1 MRTALRLG
9 LAALAAAALVAAASG
24 ATPASPLHIE
34 QAGGAAYPDRAFILT
49 LPYAKALQRT
59 DVSVKENGQRVPGV
73 GVTRS
78 GTANDS
84 TAVVI
89 LIDES
94 LTMTGKPIRDA
105 FNAAKAFAKTINPN
119 EQVGIV
125 TFNGKVN
132 VLQSLTSDPRAVDA
146 ALGKPPQIA
155 YGTKNYDALE
165 TALGMIQKSGAQ
177 SGSVIILTDGQNV
190 GSTVTPQK
198 ALGDLSK
205 ARVRVFPV
213 GLFSPAYQPKA
224 LQTMASS
231 TGGRYA
237 LATTSSTLEPILV
250 ALGRQL
256 SNEYLLTYKTLQN
269 PRTHVD
275 VAVTVKGIP
284 GVATTSYRTPALH
297 LTPVAAYKPTVGNT
311 IVQSRWTTLAVALI
325 FAALVGFAVSRF
337 ATKRTDP
344 LVERVTS
351 FVSVQQP
358 RGSLADQGEE
368 KAARRSLFLDRVGAA
383 TSRARWSERLAAS
396 LELAD
401 IEAEPIQVVVLTI
414 IGTLLAVFILGLA
427 FGPIA
432 ALLGLS
438 VPFIVRY
445 YVLRKIKLKR
455 RAFQEQL
462 PDNLEVLASALRAG
476 HSLVSALNVVAED
489 AVEPSKSEFRRV
501 LTEEQFGAPLE
512 DALQVAVVR
521 MQSRDLDQ
529 VALVARLQRD
539 VGSNSAE
546 VLDRVTETVRGRM
559 EIRRLIRTL
568 TAQGRMSRWVLTLL
582 PIFLLILLTLIGG
595 SYMSPMFHR
604 PLGQALLVFSAILVA
619 LGSWVIGKIVDIRI
633 P

>member
-1 MRTALRLG
+1 MRTPLRLG
-9 LAALAAAALVAAASG
+9 PAAVAAAVLV
-24 ATPASPLHIE
+24 ATASAASPAAPFHLE
-34 QAGGAAYPDRAFILT
+34 RAGGAAYPDRAFILT
-49 LPYAKALQRT
+49 LPYAKALTRT
-59 DVSVKENGQRVPGV
+59 DVTVKENGQRVPGV
-73 GVTRS
+73 SVTRS

-94 LTMTGKPIRDA
+94 LTMAGKPIRDA
-105 FNAAKAFAKTINPN
+105 FNAAKAFARTINPN
-119 EQVGIV
+119 EQVGVV

-132 VLQSLTSDPRAVDA
+132 VLQSLTNDPKAVDD
-146 ALGKPPQIA
+146 ALAKPPEIA

-165 TALGMIQKSGAQ
+165 TALGMIQKSGVQ

-205 ARVRVFPV
+205 ARVRVFSV
-213 GLFSPAYQPKA
+213 GLFSPKFHPAA
-224 LQTMASS
+224 LQNMASS

-237 LATTSSTLEPILV
+237 LATTSSTLKPILV
-250 ALGRQL
+250 ALGREL

-275 VAVTVKGIP
+275 VAVTVKGVP

-297 LTPVAAYKPTVGNT
+297 LRPVGVYKRSVANRY
-311 IVQSRWTTLAVALI
+311 VQSTWTMLAVALI

-337 ATKRTDP
+337 ASKRRDP
-344 LVERVTS
+344 LVDRVMS
-351 FVSVQQP
+351 FLVKP
-358 RGSLADQGEE
+358 GAPLADQAEE
-368 KAARRSLFLDRVGAA
+368 KPARRSLFLNRLGTA
-383 TSRARWSERLAAS
+383 TSRSRWSERLAAA

-401 IEAEPIQVVVLTI
+401 IEAEPIQVVVLAV
-414 IGTLLAVFILGLA
+414 IGTVLAVFILGLA

-432 ALLGLS
+432 ALVGLS
-438 VPFIVRY
+438 VPLIVRY
-445 YVLRKIKLKR
+445 YVLRRIARKR
-455 RAFQEQL
+455 RVFQEQL

-476 HSLVSALNVVAED
+476 HSLVSALNVVARD
-489 AVEPSKSEFRRV
+489 AIEPSKSEFRRV
-501 LTEEQFGAPLE
+501 LAEEQFGAPLE

-559 EIRRLIRTL
+559 EIRRLVRTL
-568 TAQGRMSRWVLTLL
+568 TAQGRMSRWVLTAL
-582 PIFLLILLTLIGG
+582 PIFLLLVLTLIGG

-604 PLGQALLVFSAILVA
+604 PLGQVLLVVSAILVA